1 MSISKRFLLIGIWV
15 AILPFLGFPITLKNI
30 LFIITGL
37 LIIYMG
43 YGLYIESKI
52 GKKEEKAD
60 NFSENKDFTKTEQS
74 N

>member
-1 MSISKRFLLIGIWV
+1 
-15 AILPFLGFPITLKNI
+15 
-30 LFIITGL
+30 
-37 LIIYMG
+37 MG